1 MPQLNLESRDFIGSL
16 IKASRNILLTGGHG
30 VGKTTLVMELLAE
43 LNIGPVKYY
52 SCATL
57 DPWVDLV
64 GIPVPNGPTLKFCRP
79 KDLLNAKVIVCD
91 EINRS
96 HPKVQNSLLEAIQFK
111 TINGQPLPKLK
122 MVIAM
127 QNPATKM
134 YQVTD
139 LDPALVDRFHA
150 RITLTGC
157 PSIDYY
163 KTKGIDESV
172 AKSLVDWWSDDLND
186 ETRQLVTPRTLEY
199 IGGLVRDNLNWKYC
213 LGDSLGVPLFHLET
227 RFTKNCGINKYEG
240 VTLRKVLTDLEAHA
254 ELAKNDREFATHIV
268 REIGSSKILTCWDC
282 ADVIVSLP
290 EDFQMALMRDSKWV
304 SKMNKEYANLDSSF
318 YDCEEVIELNR
329 RLKQV
334 AGEADLNATE
344 E

>member
-1 MPQLNLESRDFIGSL
+1 
-16 IKASRNILLTGGHG
+16 
-30 VGKTTLVMELLAE
+30 
-43 LNIGPVKYY
+43 
-52 SCATL
+52 
-57 DPWVDLV
+57 
-64 GIPVPNGPTLKFCRP
+64 
-79 KDLLNAKVIVCD
+79 
-91 EINRS
+91 
-96 HPKVQNSLLEAIQFK
+96 
-111 TINGQPLPKLK
+111 